1 MEGAAVGGTVAEEH
15 HGDLIVLQDHLVGE
29 SRTGGQV
36 VAAAHDAVGAQ
47 HAHGEISDVHGTAA
61 ALAQAFLL
69 AVNLSH
75 HTLDIGTLGHAVAVA
90 AVGGLDHIVLAEGG
104 ADTGGDS
111 LLTDIQVNEARN
123 LTGQEIML
131 DGLLELADG
140 AHGLIEML
148 RLFFRVLCFICCHRK
163 KLPSSGFGRNLLK
176 LPVFLKLF

>member
-1 MEGAAVGGTVAEEH
+1 MESAAVGGAVAEEH
-15 HGDLIVLQDHLVGE
+15 HGDLVVLQDQLVGE
-29 SRTGGQV
+29 SRAGGQV

-47 HAHGEISDVHGTAA
+47 HAHGEVSDVHGAAA

-75 HTLDIGTLGHAVAVA
+75 HALDIGALGDAVAVA
-90 AVGGLDHIVLAEGG
+90 AVSGLDHIVLAEGG

-111 LLTDIQVNEARN
+111 LLTDVQVNEARD

-148 RLFFRVLCFICCHRK
+148 RLFFRILCFICCHRK

-176 LPVFLKLF
+176 LPDF